1 MKILDVLYYYY
12 YLFYTKIIPEDE
24 PNATVIFTLGASC
37 SFPMG
42 MLLDCVLSYNC
53 YYSNTYLLFSVSIVF
68 WALFYFLYYR
78 TKLYKKVIQAR
89 PKFFGSH
96 RKTIITVFLF
106 FLVTASFMFW
116 GPIVSKNIFDECDC
130 KKELFE

>member
-24 PNATVIFTLGASC
+24 PNATVIFTLGTSC
-37 SFPMG
+37 SFPLG

-53 YYSNTYLLFSVSIVF
+53 YYSNPYLLCSVGILLM
-68 WALFYFLYYR
+68 ALFYFLYYR
-78 TKLYKKVIQAR
+78 TERYKKVIKAK

-96 RKTIITVFLF
+96 RKTIVLVAIFEFSMLSFL
-106 FLVTASFMFW
+106 FW